1 MTTITTA
8 EAPTTPLPGTAVFV
22 GWDYEREA
30 FHLEDQTE
38 VITVADQAAPP
49 ISGVST
55 EPVGRRAPDSK
66 YSISYLAEPE
76 EESFNV
82 VTITLKSDGTV
93 ESITQTGSTG
103 YGHGE
108 TILATLRG
116 DQDPPDSHSFLGD

>member
-1 MTTITTA
+1 MTSITTA
-8 EAPTTPLPGTAVFV
+8 EAPTTPLPGAAIFV
-22 GWDYEREA
+22 GWDYEQEA

-38 VITVADQAAPP
+38 VITVSDKEAPP

-55 EPVGRRAPDSK
+55 EPVGRRTPDGK

-82 VTITLKSDGTV
+82 VIITLSSDGTV
-93 ESITQTGSTG
+93 ESITQTGSTE

-108 TILATLRG
+108 AILATLRG
-116 DQDPPDSHSFLGD
+116 DQDPPGSRSFLGD